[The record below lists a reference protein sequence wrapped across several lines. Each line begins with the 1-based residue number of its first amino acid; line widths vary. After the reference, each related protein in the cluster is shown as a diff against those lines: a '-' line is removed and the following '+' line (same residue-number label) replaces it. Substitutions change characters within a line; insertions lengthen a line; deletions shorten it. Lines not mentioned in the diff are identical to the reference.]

1 MRRWPDSGVSDM
13 RVLFAEDDEA
23 VGRATAASLTA
34 AGFVVDLVES
44 RGDALHA
51 LKSHRYDA
59 AIFDIM
65 LVDGSGLD
73 VLAEGRRIG
82 FDLPILLLTALSS
95 VDDRVSGL
103 NAGADDY
110 LVKPFAVDELIAR
123 LRALQRRL
131 STTLSMALT
140 VENTSFDPL
149 SRMMSVNG
157 GNVSLSRAEGIIVER
172 FMRSFGRVVTKEQ
185 LAESIYSFNEEY
197 TENAVEV
204 HVHRVRRKLES
215 SGASPSIKTVR
226 GLGYIMVA
234 DKTS

>member
-1 MRRWPDSGVSDM
+1 M

-34 AGFVVDLVES
+34 AGFVVDLVEC

-59 AIFDIM
+59 AVFDI
-65 LVDGSGLD
+65 LLTDGSGLEA
-73 VLAEGRRIG
+73 LAEARRSG
-82 FDLPILLLTALSS
+82 LDLPVLLLTALDS
-95 VDDRVSGL
+95 VDDRVTGL

-131 STTLSMALT
+131 GTAVTMALA
-140 VENTSFDPL
+140 VENASFDPV
-149 SRMMSVNG
+149 SRMLTVD
-157 GNVSLSRAEGIIVER
+157 GNHVPLSRAEAIIVER
-172 FMRSFGRVVTKEQ
+172 FMRCLGRVVTKEQ
-185 LAESIYSFNEEY
+185 LAESIYSFNEDY

-204 HVHRVRRKLES
+204 HVHRVRRKLEG
-215 SGASPSIKTVR
+215 SGATPSIRTVR
-226 GLGYIMVA
+226 GLGYIMVTDRTA
-234 DKTS
+234 

>member
-1 MRRWPDSGVSDM
+1 MRI
-13 RVLFAEDDEA
+13 LFAEDDEA

-44 RGDALHA
+44 RDDALHA
-51 LKSHRYDA
+51 LRSHRYDA
-59 AIFDIM
+59 AVFDI
-65 LVDGSGLD
+65 LLTDGSGLEA
-73 VLAEGRRIG
+73 LAEARRTG
-82 FDLPILLLTALSS
+82 LDLPVLLLTALGS
-95 VDDRVSGL
+95 VDDRITGL

-110 LVKPFAVDELIAR
+110 LVKPFSVDELIAR

-131 STTLSMALT
+131 GTSVAMALAA
-140 VENTSFDPL
+140 ENTIFDPI

-157 GNVSLSRAEGIIVER
+157 DHVPLSRAEGIVVER
-172 FMRSFGRVVTKEQ
+172 FMRCLGRVVTKEQ

-215 SGASPSIKTVR
+215 SGAIPSIKTVR
-226 GLGYIMVA
+226 GLGYIMVTDRTA
-234 DKTS
+234 

>member
-1 MRRWPDSGVSDM
+1 M

-23 VGRATAASLTA
+23 VGRATSASLTA
-34 AGFVVDLVES
+34 ADFVVDLVES

-51 LKSHRYDA
+51 LRLHRYDV
-59 AIFDIM
+59 AILDIM
-65 LVDGSGLD
+65 LADGSGLE
-73 VLAEGRRIG
+73 VLAEARRLG
-82 FDLPILLLTALSS
+82 SALPVLLLTALGS

-123 LRALQRRL
+123 LRALQRRA
-131 STTLSMALT
+131 TTSLAMALT
-140 VENTSFDPL
+140 VGNATFDPL
-149 SRMMSVNG
+149 SRMLLVDG
-157 GNVSLSRAEGIIVER
+157 DNVALSRAEGIVVER
-172 FMRSFGRVVTKEQ
+172 FMRCLGRVVTKIQ

-215 SGASPSIKTVR
+215 SGARPSIRTIR
-226 GLGYIMVA
+226 GVGYVMVA
-234 DKTS
+234 DKTA

>member
-1 MRRWPDSGVSDM
+1 M

-59 AIFDIM
+59 AVFDI
-65 LVDGSGLD
+65 LLADGSGLEA
-73 VLAEGRRIG
+73 LAEARRSG
-82 FDLPILLLTALSS
+82 LDLPVLLLTALDS
-95 VDDRVSGL
+95 VDDRVTGL

-131 STTLSMALT
+131 GTAVTMALA
-140 VENTSFDPL
+140 VENASFDPT
-149 SRMMSVNG
+149 SRMLTVDG
-157 GNVSLSRAEGIIVER
+157 GHVPLSRAEAIVVER
-172 FMRSFGRVVTKEQ
+172 FMRCLGRVVTKEQ
-185 LAESIYSFNEEY
+185 LAESIYSFNEDY

-215 SGASPSIKTVR
+215 SGATPSIKTVR
-226 GLGYIMVA
+226 GLGYIMVTDRTA
-234 DKTS
+234 

>member
-1 MRRWPDSGVSDM
+1 M

-34 AGFVVDLVES
+34 AGFVVDLVET

-51 LKSHRYDA
+51 LRSHLYDGA
-59 AIFDIM
+59 VLDIM
-65 LVDGSGLD
+65 LADGSGLEL
-73 VLAEGRRIG
+73 LAEARRLG
-82 FDLPILLLTALSS
+82 FTLPVLLLTALGS
-95 VDDRVSGL
+95 VDDRVGGL

-110 LVKPFAVDELIAR
+110 LVKPFAIDELIAR

-131 STTLSMALT
+131 GTSVAMALT
-140 VENTSFDPL
+140 VENARFDPL
-149 SRMMSVNG
+149 SRMMAVDG
-157 GNVSLSRAEGIIVER
+157 ENVALSRAEGIIVER
-172 FMRSFGRVVTKEQ
+172 FMRCLGRVVTKEQ

-215 SGASPSIKTVR
+215 SGAHPSIKTIR
-226 GLGYIMVA
+226 GVGYVMVT

>member
-1 MRRWPDSGVSDM
+1 M

-23 VGRATAASLTA
+23 VGRATSASLTA

-51 LKSHRYDA
+51 LRSHPYDA
-59 AIFDIM
+59 AVLDIM
-65 LVDGSGLD
+65 LADGSGLD
-73 VLAEGRRIG
+73 VLAEARRLG
-82 FDLPILLLTALSS
+82 FALPVLLLTALGS
-95 VDDRVSGL
+95 VDDRVGGL

-123 LRALQRRL
+123 LRALQRRPGMPL
-131 STTLSMALT
+131 AMTLI
-140 VENTSFDPL
+140 VENAAFDPL
-149 SRMMSVNG
+149 SRMMSVDG
-157 GNVSLSRAEGIIVER
+157 ENVALSRAEGIIVER
-172 FMRSFGRVVTKEQ
+172 FMRCLGRVVTKEQ

-204 HVHRVRRKLES
+204 HVHRIRRKLES
-215 SGASPSIKTVR
+215 SGARPSIKTVR
-226 GLGYIMVA
+226 GVGYVMVT

>member
-1 MRRWPDSGVSDM
+1 M

-34 AGFVVDLVES
+34 AGFVVDLVDS

-59 AIFDIM
+59 AVFDI
-65 LVDGSGLD
+65 LLTDGSGLAA
-73 VLAEGRRIG
+73 LAEARQLG
-82 FDLPILLLTALSS
+82 FDLPVLLLTALGS
-95 VDDRVSGL
+95 VGDRVNGL

-131 STTLSMALT
+131 TTSLAMALT
-140 VENTSFDPL
+140 VENTTFDPL

-157 GNVSLSRAEGIIVER
+157 GNVALSRAEGIIVER
-172 FMRSFGRVVTKEQ
+172 FMRCLGRVLTKEQ

-215 SGASPSIKTVR
+215 SGARPAIKTIR
-226 GLGYIMVA
+226 GLGYIMLA

>member
-1 MRRWPDSGVSDM
+1 M

-34 AGFVVDLVES
+34 AGFVVDLVEC

-59 AIFDIM
+59 AVFDI
-65 LVDGSGLD
+65 LLTDGSGLEA
-73 VLAEGRRIG
+73 LAEARRSG
-82 FDLPILLLTALSS
+82 LDLPVLLLTALDS
-95 VDDRVSGL
+95 VDDRVTGL

-131 STTLSMALT
+131 GTAVTMALAA
-140 VENTSFDPL
+140 ENASFDPV
-149 SRMMSVNG
+149 SRMLTVD
-157 GNVSLSRAEGIIVER
+157 GNHVPLSRAEAIIVER
-172 FMRSFGRVVTKEQ
+172 FMRCLGRVVTKEQ
-185 LAESIYSFNEEY
+185 LAESIYSFNEDY

-204 HVHRVRRKLES
+204 HVHRVRRKLEG
-215 SGASPSIKTVR
+215 SGATPSIRTVR
-226 GLGYIMVA
+226 GLGYIMVTDRTA
-234 DKTS
+234 

>member
-1 MRRWPDSGVSDM
+1 M

-34 AGFVVDLVES
+34 AGFVVDLVEN
-44 RGDALHA
+44 RDDALHA
-51 LKSHRYDA
+51 LKTHRYDA
-59 AIFDIM
+59 AVFDIM
-65 LVDGSGLD
+65 LADGSGLEA
-73 VLAEGRRIG
+73 LAAARRSG
-82 FDLPILLLTALSS
+82 LDLPVLLLTALGS
-95 VDDRVSGL
+95 VDDRVTGL

-110 LVKPFAVDELIAR
+110 LVKPFSVDELIAR

-131 STTLSMALT
+131 GTSVAMALT
-140 VENTSFDPL
+140 VENASFDPI

-157 GNVSLSRAEGIIVER
+157 DHVPLSRAEGIVIER
-172 FMRSFGRVVTKEQ
+172 FMRSLGRVVTKEQ

-215 SGASPSIKTVR
+215 SGARPSIRTVR

-234 DKTS
+234 ESTS

>member
-1 MRRWPDSGVSDM
+1 M

-34 AGFVVDLVES
+34 AGFVVDLVEN
-44 RGDALHA
+44 RDDALHA
-51 LKSHRYDA
+51 LKTHRYDA

-65 LVDGSGLD
+65 LADGSGLEA
-73 VLAEGRRIG
+73 LAAARRSG
-82 FDLPILLLTALSS
+82 LDLPVLLLTALGS
-95 VDDRVSGL
+95 VDDRVTGL

-110 LVKPFAVDELIAR
+110 LVKPFSIDELIAR

-131 STTLSMALT
+131 GTSVAMALT
-140 VENTSFDPL
+140 VENASFDPI

-157 GNVSLSRAEGIIVER
+157 DHVPLSRAEGIVIER
-172 FMRSFGRVVTKEQ
+172 FMRSLGRVVTKEQ

-215 SGASPSIKTVR
+215 SGARPSIRTVR

-234 DKTS
+234 EPTS

>member
-1 MRRWPDSGVSDM
+1 M

-59 AIFDIM
+59 AVFDI
-65 LVDGSGLD
+65 LLADGSGLEA
-73 VLAEGRRIG
+73 LAEARRSG
-82 FDLPILLLTALSS
+82 LDLPVLLLTALDS
-95 VDDRVSGL
+95 VDDRVTGL

-131 STTLSMALT
+131 GTAVTMALA
-140 VENTSFDPL
+140 VENASFDPT
-149 SRMMSVNG
+149 SRMLTVNG
-157 GNVSLSRAEGIIVER
+157 GHVPLSRAEAIVVER
-172 FMRSFGRVVTKEQ
+172 FMRCLGLHRKRGRGACPPRQ
-185 LAESIYSFNEEY
+185 AE
-197 TENAVEV
+197 A
-204 HVHRVRRKLES
+204 RKQRRDPVDQD
-215 SGASPSIKTVR
+215 GARPRLHHGDGQDGLR
-226 GLGYIMVA
+226 GAL
-234 DKTS
+234 

>member
-1 MRRWPDSGVSDM
+1 M

-59 AIFDIM
+59 AVFDI
-65 LVDGSGLD
+65 LLADGSGLEA
-73 VLAEGRRIG
+73 LAEARRSG
-82 FDLPILLLTALSS
+82 LDLPVLLLTALDS
-95 VDDRVSGL
+95 VDDRVTGL

-131 STTLSMALT
+131 GTAVTMALA
-140 VENTSFDPL
+140 VENASFDPT
-149 SRMMSVNG
+149 SRMLTVNG
-157 GNVSLSRAEGIIVER
+157 GHVPLSRAEAIVVER
-172 FMRSFGRVVTKEQ
+172 FMRCLGRVVTKEQ
-185 LAESIYSFNEEY
+185 LAESIYSFNEDY

-215 SGASPSIKTVR
+215 SGATPSIKTVR
-226 GLGYIMVA
+226 GLGYIMVTDRTA
-234 DKTS
+234 

>member
-1 MRRWPDSGVSDM
+1 MRI
-13 RVLFAEDDEA
+13 LFAEDDEA

-44 RGDALHA
+44 RDDALHA
-51 LKSHRYDA
+51 LRSHRYDA
-59 AIFDIM
+59 AVFDI
-65 LVDGSGLD
+65 LLTDGSGLEA
-73 VLAEGRRIG
+73 LAEARRTG
-82 FDLPILLLTALSS
+82 LDLPVLLLTALGS
-95 VDDRVSGL
+95 VDDRITGL

-110 LVKPFAVDELIAR
+110 LVKPFSVDELIAR

-131 STTLSMALT
+131 GTSVAMALAA
-140 VENTSFDPL
+140 ENTIFDPI

-157 GNVSLSRAEGIIVER
+157 DHVPLSRAEGIVVER
-172 FMRSFGRVVTKEQ
+172 FMRCLGRVVTKEQ

-215 SGASPSIKTVR
+215 SGAAPSIKTVR
-226 GLGYIMVA
+226 GLGYIMVT
-234 DKTS
+234 DKTA

>member
-1 MRRWPDSGVSDM
+1 M

-44 RGDALHA
+44 RDDALHA

-59 AIFDIM
+59 AVFDI
-65 LVDGSGLD
+65 LLADGSGLEA
-73 VLAEGRRIG
+73 LAEARRSG
-82 FDLPILLLTALSS
+82 FDLPVLLLTALDS
-95 VDDRVSGL
+95 VDDRVTGL

-131 STTLSMALT
+131 GTAVTMALAA
-140 VENTSFDPL
+140 ENASFDPI
-149 SRMMSVNG
+149 SRMLSVD
-157 GNVSLSRAEGIIVER
+157 GNHVPLSRAEAIVVER
-172 FMRSFGRVVTKEQ
+172 FMRGLGRVVTKEQ
-185 LAESIYSFNEEY
+185 LAESIYSFNEDY

-215 SGASPSIKTVR
+215 SGATPSIKTVR
-226 GLGYIMVA
+226 GLGYIMVTDRTA
-234 DKTS
+234 

>member
-1 MRRWPDSGVSDM
+1 M

-44 RGDALHA
+44 RDDALHA

-59 AIFDIM
+59 AVFDI
-65 LVDGSGLD
+65 LLADGSGLEA
-73 VLAEGRRIG
+73 LAEARRSG
-82 FDLPILLLTALSS
+82 LDLPVLLLTALDS
-95 VDDRVSGL
+95 VDDRVTGL

-131 STTLSMALT
+131 GTAVTMALA
-140 VENTSFDPL
+140 VENASFDPT
-149 SRMMSVNG
+149 SRMLTVDG
-157 GNVSLSRAEGIIVER
+157 GHVPLSRAEAIVVER
-172 FMRSFGRVVTKEQ
+172 FMRCLGRVVTKEQ
-185 LAESIYSFNEEY
+185 LAESIYSFNEDY

-215 SGASPSIKTVR
+215 SGATPSIKTVR
-226 GLGYIMVA
+226 GLGYIMVTDRTA
-234 DKTS
+234 

>member
-1 MRRWPDSGVSDM
+1 M

-44 RGDALHA
+44 REDALHA

-59 AIFDIM
+59 AVFDI
-65 LVDGSGLD
+65 LLTDGTGLEALAEARRSGL
-73 VLAEGRRIG
+73 A
-82 FDLPILLLTALSS
+82 LPVLLLTALGS
-95 VDDRVSGL
+95 VDDRVTGL

-110 LVKPFAVDELIAR
+110 LVKPFSVDELIAR

-131 STTLSMALT
+131 GTSVAMALT
-140 VENTSFDPL
+140 VENATFDPV
-149 SRMMSVNG
+149 SRMMSVDG
-157 GNVSLSRAEGIIVER
+157 DHVALSRAEGIVVER
-172 FMRSFGRVVTKEQ
+172 FMRSLGRVVTKEQ

-215 SGASPSIKTVR
+215 SGATPSIKTVR

>member
-1 MRRWPDSGVSDM
+1 M

-59 AIFDIM
+59 AVFDI
-65 LVDGSGLD
+65 LLADGSGLEA
-73 VLAEGRRIG
+73 LAEARRSG
-82 FDLPILLLTALSS
+82 LDLPVLLLTALDS
-95 VDDRVSGL
+95 VDDRVTGL

-131 STTLSMALT
+131 GTAVTMALA
-140 VENTSFDPL
+140 VENASFDPT
-149 SRMMSVNG
+149 SRMLTVDG
-157 GNVSLSRAEGIIVER
+157 GHVPLSRAEAIVVER
-172 FMRSFGRVVTKEQ
+172 FLRCLGRVVTKEQ
-185 LAESIYSFNEEY
+185 LAESIYSFNEDY

-215 SGASPSIKTVR
+215 SGATPSIKTVR
-226 GLGYIMVA
+226 GLGYIMVTDRTA
-234 DKTS
+234 

>member
-1 MRRWPDSGVSDM
+1 
-13 RVLFAEDDEA
+13 
-23 VGRATAASLTA
+23 
-34 AGFVVDLVES
+34 
-44 RGDALHA
+44 
-51 LKSHRYDA
+51 
-59 AIFDIM
+59 
-65 LVDGSGLD
+65 
-73 VLAEGRRIG
+73 
-82 FDLPILLLTALSS
+82 

-110 LVKPFAVDELIAR
+110 LVKPFSIDELIAR

-131 STTLSMALT
+131 GTSVAMALT
-140 VENTSFDPL
+140 VENATFDPV
-149 SRMMSVNG
+149 SRMLSVDG
-157 GNVSLSRAEGIIVER
+157 GYVALSRAEGIVIER
-172 FMRSFGRVVTKEQ
+172 FMRSLGRVVTKEQ

-215 SGASPSIKTVR
+215 SGAIPSIKTVR

>member
-1 MRRWPDSGVSDM
+1 M

-23 VGRATAASLTA
+23 VGRATSASLTA

-51 LKSHRYDA
+51 LRSHRYDVA
-59 AIFDIM
+59 VLDIM
-65 LVDGSGLD
+65 LTDGSGLE
-73 VLAEGRRIG
+73 VLAEARRLG
-82 FDLPILLLTALSS
+82 STLAVLLLTALGS

-123 LRALQRRL
+123 LRALQRR
-131 STTLSMALT
+131 STTSLAMALT
-140 VENTSFDPL
+140 VENATFDPL
-149 SRMMSVNG
+149 SRMLSVG
-157 GNVSLSRAEGIIVER
+157 GDDVALSRAEGIVVER
-172 FMRSFGRVVTKEQ
+172 FMRCLGRVVTKAQ

-204 HVHRVRRKLES
+204 HVHRVRRKLEN
-215 SGASPSIKTVR
+215 SGARPSIRTIR
-226 GLGYIMVA
+226 GVGYVMVA
-234 DKTS
+234 DKTA

>member
-1 MRRWPDSGVSDM
+1 M

-59 AIFDIM
+59 AVFNI
-65 LVDGSGLD
+65 LLADGSGLEA
-73 VLAEGRRIG
+73 LAEARRSG
-82 FDLPILLLTALSS
+82 LDLPVLLLTALDS
-95 VDDRVSGL
+95 VDDRVTGL

-131 STTLSMALT
+131 GTAVTMALA
-140 VENTSFDPL
+140 VENASFDPT
-149 SRMMSVNG
+149 SRMLTVNG
-157 GNVSLSRAEGIIVER
+157 GHVPLSRAEAIVVER
-172 FMRSFGRVVTKEQ
+172 FMRCLGRVVTKEQ
-185 LAESIYSFNEEY
+185 LAESIYSFNEDY

-215 SGASPSIKTVR
+215 SGATPSIKTVR
-226 GLGYIMVA
+226 GLGYIMVTDRTA
-234 DKTS
+234 

>member
-1 MRRWPDSGVSDM
+1 M

-34 AGFVVDLVES
+34 AGFVIDLVES
-44 RGDALHA
+44 HGDALHA
-51 LKSHRYDA
+51 LRSHRYDA

-65 LVDGSGLD
+65 LADASGLD
-73 VLAEGRRIG
+73 VLSEARRLG
-82 FDLPILLLTALSS
+82 FVFPVLLLTALGS
-95 VDDRVSGL
+95 VDDRVNGL

-131 STTLSMALT
+131 GTSLAMALS

-149 SRMMSVNG
+149 SRMMSVDG
-157 GNVSLSRAEGIIVER
+157 DNVALSRAEGIIVER
-172 FMRSFGRVVTKEQ
+172 FMRCVGRVVTKEQ
-185 LAESIYSFNEEY
+185 LAESIYSFNEDY

-204 HVHRVRRKLES
+204 HVHRVRKKLES
-215 SGASPSIKTVR
+215 SGARPSIKTVR

-234 DKTS
+234 DKASQA

>member
-1 MRRWPDSGVSDM
+1 MRI
-13 RVLFAEDDEA
+13 LFAEDDEA

-44 RGDALHA
+44 RDDALHA
-51 LKSHRYDA
+51 LRSHRYDA
-59 AIFDIM
+59 AVFDI
-65 LVDGSGLD
+65 LLTDGSGLEA
-73 VLAEGRRIG
+73 LAEARRTG
-82 FDLPILLLTALSS
+82 LNLPVLLLTALGS
-95 VDDRVSGL
+95 VDDRITGL

-110 LVKPFAVDELIAR
+110 LVKPFSVDELIAR

-131 STTLSMALT
+131 GTSVAMALAA
-140 VENTSFDPL
+140 ENTIFDPI

-157 GNVSLSRAEGIIVER
+157 DHVPLSRAEGIVVER
-172 FMRSFGRVVTKEQ
+172 FMRCLGRVVTKEQ

-215 SGASPSIKTVR
+215 SGAAPSIKTVR
-226 GLGYIMVA
+226 GLGYIMVT
-234 DKTS
+234 DKTA